1 MRLANY
7 VYKRDFL
14 TKEECNKL
22 IEEGK
27 KNIQK
32 ASVFKSKDEPLES
45 DLKVRN
51 TNVSFFENGSAVQY
65 IIEKIIDEICAASLD
80 LYGVYITDIEPVQ
93 YAEYEKGMF
102 YGWHTDSSSQKG
114 KGIMHKR
121 DISVSLILNSKDE
134 YTGGSLQMITPNCI
148 TEDNTIEPKDVE
160 VQEQGTLII
169 FPSSMIHQVT
179 PVLSGVRKSLV
190 LWTGSNI
197 KFN

>member
-1 MRLANY
+1 
-7 VYKRDFL
+7 
-14 TKEECNKL
+14 
-22 IEEGK
+22 
-27 KNIQK
+27 
-32 ASVFKSKDEPLES
+32 
-45 DLKVRN
+45 
-51 TNVSFFENGSAVQY
+51 
-65 IIEKIIDEICAASLD
+65 
-80 LYGVYITDIEPVQ
+80 
-93 YAEYEKGMF
+93 
-102 YGWHTDSSSQKG
+102 
-114 KGIMHKR
+114 MHKR
-121 DISVSLILNSKDE
+121 EISVSLILNSKDE